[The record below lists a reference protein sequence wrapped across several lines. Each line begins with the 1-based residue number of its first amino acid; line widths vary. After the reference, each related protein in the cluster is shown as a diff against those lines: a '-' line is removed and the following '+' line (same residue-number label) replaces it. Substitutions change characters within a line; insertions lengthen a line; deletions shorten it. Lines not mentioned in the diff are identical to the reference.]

1 MAPWASASGTGPLG
15 GYKLGGDGMAESESS
30 LERVMK
36 AVEREL
42 EESDPGY
49 SEIGDGCD
57 RFDSDTGGYVDK
69 DYEKDEAGIEFSSR
83 YSKCDSCEPLPS
95 PKDLLDRFDS
105 RKLWPDAHG

>member
-1 MAPWASASGTGPLG
+1 MKLQGRRRGQSKERGRACAVKMMAPWASGSGTGPLG

-49 SEIGDGCD
+49 GEIGDGCD
-57 RFDSDTGGYVDK
+57 RFDSDTGGYVEK

-83 YSKCDSCEPLPS
+83 YSLRDS
-95 PKDLLDRFDS
+95 
-105 RKLWPDAHG
+105 